1 MAIIR
6 AGMKKLR
13 PRDLPEVERATKIPV
28 PTLTKIYYGTTKY
41 PRLPTIKT
49 LVSYFVERAA

>member
-13 PRDLPEVERATKIPV
+13 PRDLPDVEKATKIPV
-28 PTLTKIYYGTTKY
+28 PTLVKIYYGQTKY

-49 LVSYFVERAA
+49 LVNYFVARAA